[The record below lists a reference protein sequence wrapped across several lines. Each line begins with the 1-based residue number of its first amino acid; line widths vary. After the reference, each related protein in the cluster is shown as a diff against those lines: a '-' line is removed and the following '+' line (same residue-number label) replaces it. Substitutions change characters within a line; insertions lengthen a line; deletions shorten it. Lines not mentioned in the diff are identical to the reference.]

1 MVIQKSSMH
10 RTHSANRERSRPIR
24 NVVVVATLSAVVMAS
39 LSTGTALAISRAEVD
54 EACADSQEAYDIYR
68 SARSDFEVAAVA
80 LEEANAELDA
90 AEYQEQRIRNA
101 YEARQEEKAELST
114 RVESQAVE
122 LYMQA
127 ASGPSMGMV
136 SLSSPSEALTAYE
149 FLRANAD
156 QSMQSVNDLAAISS
170 ELDRL
175 GVTLEAAVAELTTA
189 RDVQQQ
195 QTADQESAMT
205 SALGAYDDL
214 SDQCRELQAAYEA
227 EQARLRAEAE
237 ERARQ
242 RAAAAAA
249 APRGGSGDSGSG
261 STGPIIGGI
270 ICPFSPGRTHFSNS
284 WGAGRSGGRAHKGT
298 DMMAPFDEPIYAVAN
313 GTISTGN
320 SGLGGKTIWL
330 STGGVAFYYAHL
342 SGFAVGD
349 GASVSQG
356 DLIAYNGNTGNAS
369 GGAPHLHFE
378 IHPGGRGSAAV
389 NPYNAVASVCF

>member
-1 MVIQKSSMH
+1 MH
-10 RTHSANRERSRPIR
+10 RTHSANTERARPIR
-24 NVVVVATLSAVVMAS
+24 TVVVVATLCAVVTAS
-39 LSTGTALAISRAEVD
+39 LATGTALAISRAEVD

-80 LEEANAELDA
+80 LEGANAELDA
-90 AEYQEQRIRNA
+90 AEYQEQRIRNV
-101 YEARQEEKAELST
+101 YEARQQEKAELST

-175 GVTLEAAVAELTTA
+175 GVTLEAAVAGLTTA

-195 QTADQESAMT
+195 QTAEQEAAMT

-214 SDQCRELQAAYEA
+214 SDRCRELQAAYEA

-242 RAAAAAA
+242 RAAAAAS
-249 APRGGSGDSGSG
+249 RGGSGDSGSG
-261 STGPIIGGI
+261 SSGPIIGGI
-270 ICPFSPGRTHFSNS
+270 ICPFSPGRTHFTNS
-284 WGAGRSGGRAHKGT
+284 WGAPRSGGRAHKGT
-298 DMMAPFDEPIYAVAN
+298 DMMAPNGEPIYAVAN
-313 GTISTGN
+313 GTISTGS

-342 SGFAVGD
+342 SDFAVGN
-349 GASVSQG
+349 GAQVSQG
-356 DLIAYNGNTGNAS
+356 DLIGYNGSTGNAS
-369 GGAPHLHFE
+369 ASAPHLHFE
-378 IHPGGRGSAAV
+378 IHPGGRGSSAV

>member
-1 MVIQKSSMH
+1 M
-10 RTHSANRERSRPIR
+10 RPF
-24 NVVVVATLSAVVMAS
+24 VVVATLSAVLTAS
-39 LSTGTALAISRAEVD
+39 LSTGTALGISRAEVD

-68 SARSDFEVAAVA
+68 GARSDFEVAAVA
-80 LEEANAELDA
+80 LDEANAELDD

-101 YEARQEEKAELST
+101 FEARQEEKVELST

-156 QSMQSVNDLAAISS
+156 QSMQSVNDLAAVSS

-175 GVTLEAAVAELTTA
+175 GVTLEAAVADLTTA
-189 RDVQQQ
+189 RDVQQE
-195 QTADQESAMT
+195 QTADQEAAMT

-214 SDQCRELQAAYEA
+214 SDRCRELQAAYEA

-242 RAAAAAA
+242 RAAAASS
-249 APRGGSGDSGSG
+249 GGSSGSGGG

-270 ICPFSPGRTHFSNS
+270 VCPFSPGRTHFSNS
-284 WGAGRSGGRAHKGT
+284 WGAPRSGGRSHKGT
-298 DMMAPFDEPIYAVAN
+298 DMMAPHGEPIYAVAS
-313 GTISTGN
+313 GTVSTGS

-330 STGGVAFYYAHL
+330 STSIGAFYYAHL
-342 SGFAVGD
+342 SDFAVGS
-349 GASVSQG
+349 GARVSQG
-356 DLIAYNGNTGNAS
+356 DLIAYNGSTGNAS
-369 GGAPHLHFE
+369 ASAPHLHFE
-378 IHPGGRGSAAV
+378 IHPGGRGSSAV
-389 NPYNAVASVCF
+389 NPYNAVASVCL

>member
-1 MVIQKSSMH
+1 MPRSDP
-10 RTHSANRERSRPIR
+10 ANKEGSKPVR
-24 NVVVVATLSAVVMAS
+24 NAVVVATMAALVTAS
-39 LSTGTALAISRAEVD
+39 LSTGTALGISRAEVD
-54 EACADSQEAYDIYR
+54 AACADSQEAYDIYR
-68 SARSDFEVAAVA
+68 GARSDFEVAAVA
-80 LEEANAELDA
+80 LEEANAELDD
-90 AEYQEQRIRNA
+90 AEYREQRIRNA

-195 QTADQESAMT
+195 QTAEQEAAMT
-205 SALGAYDDL
+205 SALGAYDEL
-214 SDQCRELQAAYEA
+214 SDRCKELQAAYEA

-242 RAAAAAA
+242 RAAAAN
-249 APRGGSGDSGSG
+249 RGGSGGSGSG
-261 STGPIIGGI
+261 STGPIIDGI

-284 WGAGRSGGRAHKGT
+284 WGAPRSGGRAHKGT
-298 DMMAPFDEPIYAVAN
+298 DMMAPQGEPIYAVAS
-313 GTISTGN
+313 GTVSTGS

-342 SGFAVGD
+342 SDFAVGN
-349 GASVSQG
+349 GAQVGQG
-356 DLIAYNGNTGNAS
+356 DLIAFNGSTGNAS
-369 GGAPHLHFE
+369 AGAPHLHFE
-378 IHPGGRGSAAV
+378 IHPGGPGSSAV

>member
-1 MVIQKSSMH
+1 MPSTHLANKNRPRSM
-10 RTHSANRERSRPIR
+10 RPF
-24 NVVVVATLSAVVMAS
+24 VVVATLSAVLTAS
-39 LSTGTALAISRAEVD
+39 MSTGTALGISRAEVD

-68 SARSDFEVAAVA
+68 GARSDFEVAAVA
-80 LEEANAELDA
+80 LDGANAELDD

-101 YEARQEEKAELST
+101 FEARQEEKVVLST

-156 QSMQSVNDLAAISS
+156 QSMQSVNDLAAVSS

-175 GVTLEAAVAELTTA
+175 GVTLEAAVADLTTA
-189 RDVQQQ
+189 RDVQQE
-195 QTADQESAMT
+195 QTADQEAAMT

-214 SDQCRELQAAYEA
+214 SDRCRELQAEYEA

-242 RAAAAAA
+242 RAASASS
-249 APRGGSGDSGSG
+249 GGSGGSGGG

-270 ICPFSPGRTHFSNS
+270 ICPFTPGRTHFTNS
-284 WGAGRSGGRAHKGT
+284 WGAPRSGGRSHMGT
-298 DMMAPFDEPIYAVAN
+298 DMMAPHGEPIYAVAS
-313 GTISTGN
+313 GSISTGS
-320 SGLGGKTIWL
+320 SGLGGMTIWL
-330 STGGVAFYYAHL
+330 STSIGAFYYAHL

-349 GASVSQG
+349 GAQVSQG
-356 DLIAYNGNTGNAS
+356 DLIAYNGSTGNAS
-369 GGAPHLHFE
+369 ASAPHLHFE
-378 IHPGGRGSAAV
+378 IHPGGRGSSAV